1 MKNSKSSCL
10 SDKFSHIYIE
20 EKAFSYPITEK
31 ILSRFVN
38 SEKITIKHYKDVF
51 CRPNQDFQLQ
61 KASQKL
67 ILAVKENNFLYKGPD
82 LCQSFG
88 HSSFYYTSTV
98 LNCIYNCDYCYL
110 QGMYPSAYITA
121 FVNID
126 DFFYDVSTRLEKEP
140 MYLTISYDT
149 DLLSLENLMPF
160 TSMWLDYA
168 SKNPALTLEVRTKS
182 SNFKSISHIPSTG
195 NVILAWTLSPQC
207 IIDKHE
213 ELSPSLDSRLKS
225 ILEAIDAGW
234 NVRLCFDP
242 VVMTDNWQKVYEEFI
257 LKVFSALPYEKINDV
272 SVGSFRMSCDYLKR
286 IRKQRKDSALVFY
299 PFECKDGI
307 ARYPAE
313 IEKSLLENMVSLISN
328 YIDKERIY
336 L

>member
-1 MKNSKSSCL
+1 V
-10 SDKFSHIYIE
+10 E
-20 EKAFSYPITEK
+20 ERALSYPLTDK
-31 ILSRFVN
+31 ILDRFEK
-38 SEKITIKHYKDVF
+38 SEKIIIKHYKDVF
-51 CRPNQDFQLQ
+51 CRPHQDFQLQ

-67 ILAVKENNFLYKGPD
+67 ILAVKEDNFLYKGAD

-88 HSSFYYTSTV
+88 NSNFYYTSTV

-126 DFFYDVSTRLEKEP
+126 DFFDDVSSKLEKGP
-140 MYLTISYDT
+140 LYLTISYDT
-149 DLLSLENLMPF
+149 DLLSLETLLPF

-168 SKNPALTLEVRTKS
+168 AKNPGLTLEVRTKS
-182 SNFKSISHIPSTG
+182 SNFKSVSHIESIS
-195 NVILAWTLSPQC
+195 NVVLAWTLSPQC

-213 ELSPSLDSRLKS
+213 APSPSLESRLKS
-225 ILEAIDAGW
+225 IAAAIDAGW

-242 VVMTDNWQKVYEEFI
+242 VIMTDNWQTVYEDFI
-257 LKVFSALPYEKINDV
+257 SRVFSVLPYNKINDV
-272 SVGSFRMSCDYLKR
+272 SIGSFRMSCDYLKR
-286 IRKQRKDSALVFY
+286 IRKQRNDSALIFY

-307 ARYPAE
+307 ARYPAQ
-313 IEKSLLENMVSLISN
+313 IEKSLLDNMVSLVSE
-328 YIDKERIY
+328 YIEKERIF